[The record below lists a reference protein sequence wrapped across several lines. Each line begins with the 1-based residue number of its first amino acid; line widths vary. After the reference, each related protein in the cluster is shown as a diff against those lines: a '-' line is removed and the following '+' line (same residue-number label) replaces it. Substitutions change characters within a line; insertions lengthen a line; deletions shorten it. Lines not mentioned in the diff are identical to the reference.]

1 LYLIGSKDGR
11 ELAGRIHSY
20 VNLENRSQTQRGE
33 TEKSHKLMHHFE
45 RLSDLMKRKVEK
57 LGKMNG
63 W

>member
-1 LYLIGSKDGR
+1 
-11 ELAGRIHSY
+11 LAGGIESY

-33 TEKSHKLMHHFE
+33 TEKRHKRMQHFE
-45 RLSDLMKRKVEK
+45 RLSDLVKRKVEE